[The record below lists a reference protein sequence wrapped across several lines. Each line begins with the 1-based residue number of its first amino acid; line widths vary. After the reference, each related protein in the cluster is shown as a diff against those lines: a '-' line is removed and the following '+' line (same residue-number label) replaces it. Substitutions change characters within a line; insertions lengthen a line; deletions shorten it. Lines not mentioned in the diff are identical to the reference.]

1 MLSLLL
7 VDDHPM
13 LIEGLKTLL
22 RGEPDVRV
30 VAEANNGIDALRLLE
45 TTQVDLALLDINMP
59 RMSGIELCAELR
71 RLHPSIRVL
80 ALTMAEDYS
89 SIQAMLQAGA
99 SGYVLKNTSKTELL
113 QAVHRLAAG
122 QTYFSPTVAGTILDH
137 AARPSADSAPR
148 ESVAALSGREREIL
162 RLIAQEMS
170 NQEIA
175 DRLFISERTVETH
188 RKNLFFKTQSK
199 SVVGLIQYAIR
210 HNLLA

>member
-30 VAEANNGIDALRLLE
+30 VAEATSGTDALRLLE
-45 TTQVDLALLDINMP
+45 STTVDLALLDINMP
-59 RMSGIELCAELR
+59 RMSGIELCAEIR
-71 RLHPSIRVL
+71 RLYPSVRVL

-89 SIQAMLQAGA
+89 TIQAMLQAGA

-113 QAVHRLAAG
+113 EAVRRLGSG
-122 QTYFSPTVAGTILDH
+122 QTFFSPSVAGTILDH
-137 AARPSADSAPR
+137 AVRPASGDTSREAVAP
-148 ESVAALSGREREIL
+148 LSGREREIL
-162 RLIAQEMS
+162 RLIAQELS

-175 DRLFISERTVETH
+175 DKLFISERTVETH

-210 HNLLA
+210 HNLLT